1 MTFEKVRFIINKKG
15 VFMKQETKTVLLI
28 VILILSITLVV
39 LDACR
44 VIDNFIPFWLLR
56 YIRRVI
62 KVL

>member
-1 MTFEKVRFIINKKG
+1 
-15 VFMKQETKTVLLI
+15 MKQETKAVILI

-39 LDACR
+39 LDACG